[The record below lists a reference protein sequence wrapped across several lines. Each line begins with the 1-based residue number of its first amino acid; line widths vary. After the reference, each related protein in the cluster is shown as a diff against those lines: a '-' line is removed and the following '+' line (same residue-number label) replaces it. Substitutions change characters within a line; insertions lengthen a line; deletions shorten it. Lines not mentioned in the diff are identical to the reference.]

1 MDRFDS
7 LVVGAGVVGLA
18 IARQLAMRGV
28 SVVIVEKEADFGQG
42 ISSRN
47 SEVVHAGIYYKPGS
61 LKAITCLEGR
71 DALYQYAEDR
81 HIPYRKTGKLVVAT
95 GAGDDD
101 KLEAIKSNAEA
112 CGVDG
117 LTLLTRAQVFA
128 LEPQVRCNAALLSPD
143 SGIIDSHQLMLSYLA
158 DAENH
163 GAVLVCNHHFIRAEI
178 DGQNG
183 FVAAIADEN
192 AGEHTFGCRSIVNA
206 AGLGAIDV
214 ANAIEGLADDYIPSQ
229 HYSLGR
235 YLTHSGK
242 PPFRHL
248 IYPVPEEHG
257 LGIHST
263 LDLSGRVRFGPD
275 HHWIDEPAY
284 PVADDAVDAFGEA
297 IRQYYPGLE
306 PGSLTPGYAGVRPKI
321 SFVRGQSG
329 RNHLEADFVIH
340 GPKTHGIDGLVNLF
354 GIESPGLTAASS
366 LARRV
371 SDLLITL

>member
-7 LVVGAGVVGLA
+7 LVIGAGVVGLA
-18 IARQLAMRGV
+18 IARHLAMRGL

-47 SEVVHAGIYYKPGS
+47 SEVIHAGLYYTPGS

-71 DALYQYAEDR
+71 EELYRYADDR
-81 HIPYRKTGKLVVAT
+81 HIPFRKTGKLIVAT

-101 KLEAIKSNAEA
+101 KLAAIKSNAES
-112 CGVDG
+112 CGVTG
-117 LTLLTRAQVFA
+117 LAVLSGAQA
-128 LEPQVRCNAALLSPD
+128 SELEPQVKCEAALLSPA

-158 DAENH
+158 DAEDN
-163 GAVLVCNHHFIRAEI
+163 GAVLVCAHSFIRAEI

-183 FVAAIADEN
+183 FVVTIADAN
-192 AGEHTFGCRSIVNA
+192 AREHKFGCRYLVNA

-214 ANAIEGLADDYIPSQ
+214 AKTIDGLADSFVPTQ
-229 HYSLGR
+229 HFSLGR
-235 YLTHSGK
+235 YLTHAGK

-263 LDLSGRVRFGPD
+263 LDLAGRVRFGPD
-275 HHWIDEPAY
+275 HQWLDEEAY
-284 PVADDAVDAFGEA
+284 PVSDDTVDLFDAA

-306 PGSLTPGYAGVRPKI
+306 PGSLSPGYAGIRPKI
-321 SFVRGQSG
+321 SFEEGPTG
-329 RNHLEADFVIH
+329 RNHLETDFVVQ
-340 GPKTHGIDGLVNLF
+340 GADRHGIDGLVNLF
-354 GIESPGLTAASS
+354 GIESPGLTAASA

-371 SDLLITL
+371 STLLFTL